1 MKENLNLIKR
11 GIDELISEEELLAK
25 LKSKKQLVVK
35 AGFDPTAPDLHLGH
49 TVLIN
54 KLRHFQQLGHQVIF
68 LIGDFTGM
76 IGDPSGKN
84 KTRPALDEAA
94 IKENAKSYEKQVF
107 KILDP
112 KLTHVRFNSE
122 WSNKL
127 GAEGIIK
134 LASQYNLARMLE
146 RDDFSK
152 RYKSNQTIALHEFL
166 YPLIQANDSIAL
178 KADIELGGTD
188 QKFNLLVGRELQR
201 AFGQEPQVVITVP
214 ILEGLDGKNK
224 MSKSLDNYVGIDEAP
239 NEMFGKIMSISDELM
254 WRWFDLLS
262 FKTTEEINNLK
273 VDQTNGKNPKD
284 IKIELAKELIARFH
298 DEESADLA
306 EINFINQFQKKNIPD
321 DIEEVSL
328 VLLESSIPLANLL
341 KDCEMTSSTSEA
353 IRMIKQGA
361 VRIDEKKITDTK
373 YIISSGTSAVYQV
386 GKRKFKK
393 IILQN

>member
-54 KLRHFQQLGHQVIF
+54 KLRHFQQLGHQIIF

-84 KTRPALDEAA
+84 KTRPALDEEE

-224 MSKSLDNYVGIDEAP
+224 MSKSLDNYVGIDEEP
-239 NEMFGKIMSISDELM
+239 NEMFGKIMSISDDLM

-262 FKTTEEINNLK
+262 FKSTDEINNLK
-273 VDQTNGKNPKD
+273 TEQNDGRNPRD
-284 IKIELAKELIARFH
+284 IKIELAKELISRFH
-298 DEESADLA
+298 DLKSADLA
-306 EINFINQFQKKNIPD
+306 ETNFVNQFQKKNMPD
-321 DIEEVSL
+321 DIEEISFNL
-328 VLLESSIPLANLL
+328 SDDSIPLSNLL
-341 KDCEMTSSTSEA
+341 KECGMTKSTSEA

-361 VRIDEKKITDTK
+361 VRIDEKKVTDLK
-373 YIISSGTSAVYQV
+373 LLIHSGTSAVFQV

-393 IILQN
+393 IIL

>member
-11 GIDELISEEELLAK
+11 GIDELIGEDELLAK
-25 LKSKKQLVVK
+25 LKSKKQLIVK

-54 KLRHFQQLGHQVIF
+54 KLRHFQQLGHKIIF

-84 KTRPALDEAA
+84 KTRPALDEAE
-94 IKENAKSYEKQVF
+94 IKENAKSYKKQVF

-112 KLTHVRFNSE
+112 KLTDVRFNSE
-122 WSNKL
+122 WSKKL

-146 RDDFSK
+146 RDDFNK
-152 RYKSNQTIALHEFL
+152 RYKSNQSIALHEFL

-178 KADIELGGTD
+178 EADIELGGTD
-188 QKFNLLVGRELQR
+188 QKFNLLVGRDLQR
-201 AFGQEPQVVITVP
+201 AFGQEPQVVLTVP

-224 MSKSLDNYVGIDEAP
+224 MSKSLDNYVGIDETP
-239 NEMFGKIMSISDELM
+239 NEMFGKIMSISDDLM

-262 FKTTEEINNLK
+262 FKSTDEINNLK
-273 VDQTNGKNPKD
+273 TEQNDGRNPRD
-284 IKIELAKELIARFH
+284 IKIELAKELISRFH
-298 DEESADLA
+298 DLKSADLA
-306 EINFINQFQKKNIPD
+306 ETNFVNQFQKKNMPD
-321 DIEEVSL
+321 DIEEISFSL
-328 VLLESSIPLANLL
+328 TGDSIPLSNLL
-341 KDCEMTSSTSEA
+341 KECGMTKSTSEA

-361 VRIDEKKITDTK
+361 VRIDEKKVTDLK
-373 YIISSGTSAVYQV
+373 LLIHSGTSAVFQV

-393 IILQN
+393 IIL

>member
-11 GIDELISEEELLAK
+11 GIDELIGEDELLAK
-25 LKSKKQLVVK
+25 LKSKKQLIVK

-54 KLRHFQQLGHQVIF
+54 KLRHFQQLGHKIIF

-84 KTRPALDEAA
+84 KTRPALDEAE
-94 IKENAKSYEKQVF
+94 IKENAKSYKKQVF

-112 KLTHVRFNSE
+112 KLTDVRFNSE
-122 WSNKL
+122 WSKKL

-146 RDDFSK
+146 RDDFNK
-152 RYKSNQTIALHEFL
+152 RYKSNQSIALHEFL

-178 KADIELGGTD
+178 EADIELGGTD
-188 QKFNLLVGRELQR
+188 QKFNLLVGRDLQR
-201 AFGQEPQVVITVP
+201 AFGQEPQVVLTVP

-224 MSKSLDNYVGIDEAP
+224 MSKSLDNYVGIDETP

-262 FKTTEEINNLK
+262 FKSTDEINNLK
-273 VDQTNGKNPKD
+273 TEQNDGRNPRD
-284 IKIELAKELIARFH
+284 IKIELAKELISRFH
-298 DEESADLA
+298 DLKSADLA
-306 EINFINQFQKKNIPD
+306 ETNFVNQFQKKNMPD
-321 DIEEVSL
+321 DIEEISFSL
-328 VLLESSIPLANLL
+328 SGDSIPLSNLL
-341 KDCEMTSSTSEA
+341 KECGMTKSTSEA

-361 VRIDEKKITDTK
+361 VRIDEKKVTDLK
-373 YIISSGTSAVYQV
+373 LLIHSGTSAVFQV

-393 IILQN
+393 ITL

>member
-25 LKSKKQLVVK
+25 LKSKKPLIVK

-54 KLRHFQQLGHQVIF
+54 KLRHFQQLGHQVVF

-84 KTRPALDEAA
+84 KTRPALDESE
-94 IKENAKSYEKQVF
+94 IKENAKSYKKQVF

-112 KLTHVRFNSE
+112 KLTDIRFNSE

-146 RDDFSK
+146 RDDFNK

-188 QKFNLLVGRELQR
+188 QKFNLLVGRELQSKGVISLKVN
-201 AFGQEPQVVITVP
+201 GQEKQSSNLLHMAWKV
-214 ILEGLDGKNK
+214 
-224 MSKSLDNYVGIDEAP
+224 
-239 NEMFGKIMSISDELM
+239 DELIS
-254 WRWFDLLS
+254 WLSKFITLKAGDIIFTGTPSGVSTLNLNDKIEAEIENVGTLS
-262 FKTTEEINNLK
+262 F
-273 VDQTNGKNPKD
+273 
-284 IKIELAKELIARFH
+284 ELI
-298 DEESADLA
+298 
-306 EINFINQFQKKNIPD
+306 
-321 DIEEVSL
+321 
-328 VLLESSIPLANLL
+328 
-341 KDCEMTSSTSEA
+341 
-353 IRMIKQGA
+353 
-361 VRIDEKKITDTK
+361 
-373 YIISSGTSAVYQV
+373 
-386 GKRKFKK
+386 
-393 IILQN
+393 

>member
-11 GIDELISEEELLAK
+11 GIDELIGEDELLAK
-25 LKSKKQLVVK
+25 LKSKKQLIVK

-54 KLRHFQQLGHQVIF
+54 KLRHFQQLGHKIIF

-84 KTRPALDEAA
+84 KTRPALDEAE
-94 IKENAKSYEKQVF
+94 IKENAKSYKKQVF

-112 KLTHVRFNSE
+112 KLTDVRFNSE
-122 WSNKL
+122 WSKKL

-146 RDDFSK
+146 RDDFNK
-152 RYKSNQTIALHEFL
+152 RYKSNQSIALHEFL

-178 KADIELGGTD
+178 EADIELGGTD
-188 QKFNLLVGRELQR
+188 QKFNLLVGRDLQR
-201 AFGQEPQVVITVP
+201 AFGQEPQVVLTVP

-224 MSKSLDNYVGIDEAP
+224 MSKSLDNYVGIDETP
-239 NEMFGKIMSISDELM
+239 NEMFGKIMSISDDLM

-262 FKTTEEINNLK
+262 FKSTDEINNLK
-273 VDQTNGKNPKD
+273 TEQNDGRNPRD
-284 IKIELAKELIARFH
+284 IKIELAKELISRFH
-298 DEESADLA
+298 DLKSADLA
-306 EINFINQFQKKNIPD
+306 ETNFVNQFQKKNMPD
-321 DIEEVSL
+321 DIEEISFSL
-328 VLLESSIPLANLL
+328 SGDSIPLSNLL
-341 KDCEMTSSTSEA
+341 KECGMTNSTSEA

-361 VRIDEKKITDTK
+361 VRIDEKKVTDLK
-373 YIISSGTSAVYQV
+373 LLIHSGTSAVFQV

-393 IILQN
+393 IIL

>member
-11 GIDELISEEELLAK
+11 GIDELIGEDELLTK
-25 LKSKKQLVVK
+25 LKSKKQLIVK

-54 KLRHFQQLGHQVIF
+54 KLRHFQQLGHKIIF

-84 KTRPALDEAA
+84 KTRPALDEGE
-94 IKENAKSYEKQVF
+94 IKENAKSYKKQVF

-112 KLTHVRFNSE
+112 KLTDVRFNSE
-122 WSNKL
+122 WSKKL

-146 RDDFSK
+146 RDDFNK
-152 RYKSNQTIALHEFL
+152 RYKSNQSIALHEFL

-178 KADIELGGTD
+178 EADIELGGTD
-188 QKFNLLVGRELQR
+188 QKFNLLVGRDLQR
-201 AFGQEPQVVITVP
+201 AFGQEPQVVLTVP

-224 MSKSLDNYVGIDEAP
+224 MSKSLDNYVGIDETP
-239 NEMFGKIMSISDELM
+239 NEMFGKIMSISDDLM

-262 FKTTEEINNLK
+262 FKSSDEINNLK
-273 VDQTNGKNPKD
+273 TEQNDGRNPRD
-284 IKIELAKELIARFH
+284 IKIELAKELISRFH
-298 DEESADLA
+298 DLKSADLA
-306 EINFINQFQKKNIPD
+306 ETNFVNQFQKKNMPD
-321 DIEEVSL
+321 DIEEISFSL
-328 VLLESSIPLANLL
+328 SGDSIPLSNLL
-341 KDCEMTSSTSEA
+341 KECGMTNSTSEA

-361 VRIDEKKITDTK
+361 VRIDEKKVTDLK
-373 YIISSGTSAVYQV
+373 LLIHSGTSAVFQV

-393 IILQN
+393 IIL

>member
-1 MKENLNLIKR
+1 MKEDLNQIKR
-11 GIDELISEEELLAK
+11 GIDELISEDELLAK
-25 LKSKKQLVVK
+25 LKSKKQLIVK

-54 KLRHFQQLGHQVIF
+54 KLRHFQQLGHQIIF

-84 KTRPALDEAA
+84 KTRPALDEVQ

-178 KADIELGGTD
+178 EADIELGGTD

-201 AFGQEPQVVITVP
+201 SFGQEPQVVITVP

-321 DIEEVSL
+321 DIEEISL
-328 VLLESSIPLANLL
+328 VLSQSSIPLANLL

>member
-54 KLRHFQQLGHQVIF
+54 KLRHFQQLGHQIIF

-84 KTRPALDEAA
+84 KTRPALDESE

-201 AFGQEPQVVITVP
+201 SYGQEPQVVITVP

-262 FKTTEEINNLK
+262 FKTTDEIKELK
-273 VDQTNGKNPKD
+273 ADQTNGRNPRD
-284 IKIELAKELIARFH
+284 IKIELAKELISRFH

-306 EINFINQFQKKNIPD
+306 ETNFINQFQKKNIPD
-321 DIEEVSL
+321 EIEEISL
-328 VLLESSIPLANLL
+328 VLSENSIPLANLL

-361 VRIDEKKITDTK
+361 VRIDEEKITDIK
-373 YIISSGTSAVYQV
+373 HIISSGTSAIYQV

-393 IILQN
+393 INL

>member
-11 GIDELISEEELLAK
+11 GIDELISEDELITK
-25 LKSKKQLVVK
+25 LKSKKQLIVK

-54 KLRHFQQLGHQVIF
+54 KLRHFQQLGHQIVF

-84 KTRPALDEAA
+84 KTRPALDENE
-94 IKENAKSYEKQVF
+94 IKENARSYKNQVF

-112 KLTHVRFNSE
+112 KLTDVRFNSE

-146 RDDFSK
+146 RDDFNK

-178 KADIELGGTD
+178 EADIELGGTD

-201 AFGQEPQVVITVP
+201 AYGQDPQVVITVP

-224 MSKSLDNYVGIDEAP
+224 MSKSLNNYVGIDESP
-239 NEMFGKIMSISDELM
+239 SEMFGKIMSISDELM
-254 WRWFDLLS
+254 WRWFELLS
-262 FKTTEEINNLK
+262 FKSIDEIKALK
-273 VDQTNGKNPKD
+273 ADQVNGKNPRD

-298 DEESADLA
+298 DDQSANLA
-306 EINFINQFQKKNIPD
+306 EENFINQFQKKNIPD
-321 DIEEVSL
+321 DVEEVSITIS
-328 VLLESSIPLANLL
+328 ESSIPLTNLL
-341 KDCEMTSSTSEA
+341 KESGMTSSASEA
-353 IRMIKQGA
+353 MRMIKQGA
-361 VRIDEKKITDTK
+361 VRINEEKITDTK
-373 YIISSGTSAVYQV
+373 HIIDSGSSAIYQV

-393 IILQN
+393 ITL

>member
-1 MKENLNLIKR
+1 MKKDIELIKR
-11 GIDELISEEELLAK
+11 GIDELISEDEMIAK
-25 LKSKKQLVVK
+25 LKSKVQLIVK

-54 KLRHFQQLGHQVIF
+54 KLRHFQQLGHKVVF

-84 KTRPALDEAA
+84 KTRPALDEAE
-94 IKENAKSYEKQVF
+94 IKENAKSYKKQVF

-112 KLTHVRFNSE
+112 KLTDVRFNSE

-146 RDDFSK
+146 RDDFNK

-178 KADIELGGTD
+178 KADVELGGTD

-201 AFGQEPQVVITVP
+201 SYGQEPQVVITVP

-262 FKTTEEINNLK
+262 FKSTDEINVLK
-273 VDQTNGKNPKD
+273 ADQAKGKNPRD
-284 IKIELAKELIARFH
+284 IKIQLAKELIARFH
-298 DEESADLA
+298 DDQSANLA
-306 EINFINQFQKKNIPD
+306 EANFINQFQKKNMPD
-321 DIEEVSL
+321 DIEEVSFAIS
-328 VLLESSIPLANLL
+328 ESSIPLANLL
-341 KDCEMTSSTSEA
+341 KDCGMTSSTSEA

-373 YIISSGTSAVYQV
+373 HLISSGTSAIYQV

-393 IILQN
+393 ITL

>member
-11 GIDELISEEELLAK
+11 GIDELISEDELLAK
-25 LKSKKQLVVK
+25 LKSKNQLVVK

-54 KLRHFQQLGHQVIF
+54 KLRHFQQLGHQIIF

-84 KTRPALDEAA
+84 KTRPALDEME
-94 IKENAKSYEKQVF
+94 IKENAKSYKKQVF
-107 KILDP
+107 KILDS
-112 KLTHVRFNSE
+112 KLTDVRFNSE
-122 WSNKL
+122 WSNEL

-146 RDDFSK
+146 RDDFNK
-152 RYKSNQTIALHEFL
+152 RYKSNQSIALHEFL

-178 KADIELGGTD
+178 QADIELGGTD

-224 MSKSLDNYVGIDEAP
+224 MSKSSGNYVGIDETP

-262 FKTTEEINNLK
+262 FKSSDEINVLK
-273 VDQTNGKNPKD
+273 DEQASGKNPRD

-298 DEESADLA
+298 DDKSANLA
-306 EINFINQFQKKNIPD
+306 ETNFINQFQKKNIPD
-321 DIEEVSL
+321 DIEEISL
-328 VLLESSIPLANLL
+328 TISGDVIPLSNLL
-341 KDCEMTSSTSEA
+341 KESGMTSSTSEA

-361 VRIDEKKITDTK
+361 VRIDEKKVTDQKLT
-373 YIISSGTSAVYQV
+373 IASGTSAVYQV

-393 IILQN
+393 ITL

>member
-1 MKENLNLIKR
+1 MKEDLNLIKR
-11 GIDELISEEELLAK
+11 GIDELISEDELLAK

-54 KLRHFQQLGHQVIF
+54 KLRHFQQLGHQIIF

-84 KTRPALDEAA
+84 KTRPALDEAE

-112 KLTHVRFNSE
+112 NLTHVRFNSE
-122 WSNKL
+122 GSNKL

-178 KADIELGGTD
+178 EADIELGGTD

-201 AFGQEPQVVITVP
+201 SFGQEPQVVITVP

-262 FKTTEEINNLK
+262 FKTTDEINNLK
-273 VDQTNGKNPKD
+273 ADQTNGKNPRD
-284 IKIELAKELIARFH
+284 IKIELAKELISRFH

-306 EINFINQFQKKNIPD
+306 QTNFINQFQKKNIPD
-321 DIEEVSL
+321 DIEEISFAISG
-328 VLLESSIPLANLL
+328 SSIPLANLL
-341 KDCEMTSSTSEA
+341 KDCGMTSSTSEA

-361 VRIDEKKITDTK
+361 VRIDEEKITDTK
-373 YIISSGTSAVYQV
+373 HIISSGTSAVYQV

-393 IILQN
+393 ITLQN

>member
-11 GIDELISEEELLAK
+11 GVDELISEDELLAK
-25 LKSKKQLVVK
+25 LKSKKQLIVK

-84 KTRPALDEAA
+84 KTRPALNETE
-94 IKENAKSYEKQVF
+94 IKENAKSYKKQVF

-112 KLTHVRFNSE
+112 KLTDVRFNSE
-122 WSNKL
+122 WSSKL

-146 RDDFSK
+146 RDDFNK
-152 RYKSNQTIALHEFL
+152 RYKSNQSIALHEFL

-178 KADIELGGTD
+178 EADVELGGTD
-188 QKFNLLVGRELQR
+188 QKFNLLVGRDLQR
-201 AFGQEPQVVITVP
+201 AVGQEPQVVLTVP

-224 MSKSLDNYVGIDEAP
+224 MSKSLDNYVGIDEDP
-239 NEMFGKIMSISDELM
+239 KEMFGKIMSISDELM

-262 FKTTEEINNLK
+262 FKSTNEIAKLRAEQAK
-273 VDQTNGKNPKD
+273 GKNPRD
-284 IKIELAKELIARFH
+284 IKIQLAKELIARFH
-298 DEESADLA
+298 DDKSAELA
-306 EINFINQFQKKNIPD
+306 EDNFINQFQKKNIPVE
-321 DIEEVSL
+321 IEE
-328 VLLESSIPLANLL
+328 LLITISEDSIPLANLL
-341 KDCEMTSSTSEA
+341 KKSGMTSSTSEA
-353 IRMIKQGA
+353 MRMIQQGA
-361 VRIDEKKITDTK
+361 VRIDEEKVFDPKLL
-373 YIISSGTSAVYQV
+373 ISAGTSAIYQV

-393 IILQN
+393 ITL

>member
-1 MKENLNLIKR
+1 MKKNLNLIKR
-11 GIDELISEEELLAK
+11 GIDELISENELLAK

-84 KTRPALDEAA
+84 KTRPALDEAD
-94 IKENAKSYEKQVF
+94 IKENAKSYKEQVF

-112 KLTHVRFNSE
+112 KLTDVRFNSE

-146 RDDFSK
+146 RDDFNK

-178 KADIELGGTD
+178 EADIELGGTD

-201 AFGQEPQVVITVP
+201 AYGQEPQVVITVP

-224 MSKSLDNYVGIDEAP
+224 MSKSLDNYVGIDESP

-254 WRWFDLLS
+254 WRWFELLS
-262 FKTTEEINNLK
+262 FKSIEEIDALK
-273 VDQTNGKNPKD
+273 ADQAKGKNPRD
-284 IKIELAKELIARFH
+284 IKIDLAKELIARFH
-298 DEESADLA
+298 DDKSANVA
-306 EINFINQFQKKNIPD
+306 ELDFINQFQKKKIPD
-321 DIEEVSL
+321 DIEEISL
-328 VLLESSIPLANLL
+328 TLSESSIPLVNLL
-341 KDCEMTSSTSEA
+341 KDCGMTISKSEA
-353 IRMIKQGA
+353 VRMIQQGA
-361 VRIDEKKITDTK
+361 VRIDEEKIIDTK
-373 YIISSGTSAVYQV
+373 HIISSGTSAIYQV

-393 IILQN
+393 ITL

>member
-54 KLRHFQQLGHQVIF
+54 KLRHFQQLGHQIIF

-84 KTRPALDEAA
+84 KTRPALDEAE

-262 FKTTEEINNLK
+262 FKTTDEIKELK
-273 VDQTNGKNPKD
+273 ADQTNGRNPRD
-284 IKIELAKELIARFH
+284 IKIELAKELISRFH

-306 EINFINQFQKKNIPD
+306 ETNFINQFQKKNIPD
-321 DIEEVSL
+321 DLEEVSL
-328 VLLESSIPLANLL
+328 VLSENSIPLAKSLER
-341 KDCEMTSSTSEA
+341 C
-353 IRMIKQGA
+353 
-361 VRIDEKKITDTK
+361 
-373 YIISSGTSAVYQV
+373 
-386 GKRKFKK
+386 
-393 IILQN
+393 

>member
-54 KLRHFQQLGHQVIF
+54 KLRHFQQLGHQIIF

-84 KTRPALDEAA
+84 KTRPALDEAE

-201 AFGQEPQVVITVP
+201 SYGQEPQVVITVP

-262 FKTTEEINNLK
+262 FKTTDEITELK
-273 VDQTNGKNPKD
+273 ADQTNGRNPRD
-284 IKIELAKELIARFH
+284 IKIELAKELISRFH
-298 DEESADLA
+298 DEDSADLA
-306 EINFINQFQKKNIPD
+306 ETNFINQFQKKNIPD

-328 VLLESSIPLANLL
+328 VLSEGSIPLANLL

-373 YIISSGTSAVYQV
+373 YKISSGTSAVYQV

-393 IILQN
+393 ITLQN

>member
-54 KLRHFQQLGHQVIF
+54 KLRHFQQLGHQIIF

-84 KTRPALDEAA
+84 KTRPALDEKE

-224 MSKSLDNYVGIDEAP
+224 MSKSLNNYVGIDEAP

-262 FKTTEEINNLK
+262 FKTTDEIKELK
-273 VDQTNGKNPKD
+273 VDQTNGRNPRD
-284 IKIELAKELIARFH
+284 IKIELAKELISRFH

-321 DIEEVSL
+321 DIEEISL
-328 VLLESSIPLANLL
+328 VLSEGSIPLANLL

-373 YIISSGTSAVYQV
+373 YKISSGTSAVYQV

-393 IILQN
+393 ITLQN

>member
-25 LKSKKQLVVK
+25 LKSKKPLIVK

-54 KLRHFQQLGHQVIF
+54 KLRHFQQLGHQIIF

-84 KTRPALDEAA
+84 KTRPALDEAE
-94 IKENAKSYEKQVF
+94 IKENAKSYKKQVF

-112 KLTHVRFNSE
+112 KLTDVRFNSE

-146 RDDFSK
+146 RDDFNK

-201 AFGQEPQVVITVP
+201 SYGQEPQVVITVP

-262 FKTTEEINNLK
+262 FKTTDEINNLK
-273 VDQTNGKNPKD
+273 ADQANGKNPRD
-284 IKIELAKELIARFH
+284 IKIDLAKELISRFH

-306 EINFINQFQKKNIPD
+306 ETNFINQFQKKNIPD
-321 DIEEVSL
+321 EIEEVSL
-328 VLLESSIPLANLL
+328 VLSEDSIPLANLL
-341 KDCEMTSSTSEA
+341 KDCGMTSSNSEA

-361 VRIDEKKITDTK
+361 VRIDEEKITDIK
-373 YIISSGTSAVYQV
+373 HIISSGTSGIYQV

-393 IILQN
+393 INL

>member
-54 KLRHFQQLGHQVIF
+54 KLRHFQQLGHQIIF

-84 KTRPALDEAA
+84 KTRPALDEEE

-262 FKTTEEINNLK
+262 FKTTDEIKELK
-273 VDQTNGKNPKD
+273 ADQANGRNPRD
-284 IKIELAKELIARFH
+284 IKIELAKELISRFH

-306 EINFINQFQKKNIPD
+306 ETNFINQFQKKNIPD

-328 VLLESSIPLANLL
+328 VLSEGSIPLANLL

-373 YIISSGTSAVYQV
+373 YKISSGTSAVYQV

-393 IILQN
+393 ITLQN

>member
-1 MKENLNLIKR
+1 MKEDLNLIKR
-11 GIDELISEEELLAK
+11 GIDELISEDELLAK

-54 KLRHFQQLGHQVIF
+54 KLRHFQQLGHQIIF

-84 KTRPALDEAA
+84 KTRPALDEAE

-178 KADIELGGTD
+178 EADIELGGTD

-201 AFGQEPQVVITVP
+201 SFGQEPQVVITVP

-262 FKTTEEINNLK
+262 FKTTDEINNLK
-273 VDQTNGKNPKD
+273 ADQTNGKNPRD
-284 IKIELAKELIARFH
+284 IKIELAKELISRFH

-306 EINFINQFQKKNIPD
+306 ETNFINQFQKKNIPD

-328 VLLESSIPLANLL
+328 VLSEGSIPLANLL
-341 KDCEMTSSTSEA
+341 KDCEMTSSASEA

-361 VRIDEKKITDTK
+361 VRIDEKKITDSK
-373 YIISSGTSAVYQV
+373 HIISSGTSAVYQV

-393 IILQN
+393 ITLQN